1 MTTASIEYL
10 YVVIKRLERKAP
22 DNGGGIHLNSYET
35 RSLIAWL
42 EDNFSIDEK
51 VAKLANRDYQEG
63 DKEISEELSCH

>member
-10 YVVIKRLERKAP
+10 YIVAKRLERKSP
-22 DNGGGIHLNSYET
+22 ENGGGIHLNSYET

-42 EDNFSIDEK
+42 EDNITIGTKTSE
-51 VAKLANRDYQEG
+51 LANRDYQEG